1 MVEQYIERIT
11 DGRIRA
17 LKIRRVAAWGVCR
30 APRNQDG
37 DDCHLD
43 RWREP
48 ETSSTVLSVRRVP
61 KLQRLSPGWRS
72 TTYDSI
78 KLIPMKSIN
87 PATGETVETYDEHE
101 DEEVDDRLSRAVS
114 TFEEFRDWPIAER
127 EMKLAEVAA
136 LLRERTDEYAKLMT
150 EEMGKPIAQAE
161 AEVEKCAWVCD
172 HYAEHAGRYLQDEQ
186 HPSPPGST
194 VKTVYEPLGAVLAIM
209 PWNFPFW
216 QVFRFAA
223 PYVTAGNVGLLKH
236 ASNVP
241 GCALAIEDVFRD
253 AGFPDGAFQTLLI
266 PSDRVD
272 AVLSDKRVKAATM
285 TGSGPAGRA
294 VAGTAGKHLKK
305 TVLELGGSDPYV
317 VLDDADIVAAA
328 TTGAWARNLNGGQSC
343 IAAKRFIVHDAVYK
357 EFIDRFVTEIE
368 SFTIGDPMDDE
379 TDVGP
384 QARQDLMEGIHEQ
397 VSESV
402 DAGATVL
409 TGGEPL
415 DRDGAYYPPT
425 VLADVPLGCPVDAEE
440 VFGPVAAVYR
450 VPDEVAAI
458 EKANE
463 TEFGLGASIW
473 TDDLERGE
481 RVAGHID
488 AGCTYINEFVKSD
501 PRVPFGG
508 VKESGYGRE
517 LSEAGIKEFVNHKTV
532 WSQQPGTHDDD
543 EVSVE

>member
-1 MVEQYIERIT
+1 MER
-11 DGRIRA
+11 
-17 LKIRRVAAWGVCR
+17 
-30 APRNQDG
+30 
-37 DDCHLD
+37 
-43 RWREP
+43 
-48 ETSSTVLSVRRVP
+48 
-61 KLQRLSPGWRS
+61 
-72 TTYDSI
+72 
-78 KLIPMKSIN
+78 IN
-87 PATGETVETYDEHE
+87 PATGETIETYDEH
-101 DEEVDDRLSRAVS
+101 DEGQVEERLSRAES
-114 TFEEFRDWPIAER
+114 TFETFRDWSVAER
-127 EMKLAEVAA
+127 ETKLAGVAT
-136 LLRERTDEYAKLMT
+136 LLRERMTEYAELMT
-150 EEMGKPIAQAE
+150 REMGKPIAQAE

-194 VKTVYEPLGAVLAIM
+194 VKTVHEPLGPVLAIM

-223 PYVTAGNVGLLKH
+223 PYLVAGNVGLLKH

-241 GCALAIEDVFRD
+241 ECALAMEDVFRD

-266 PSDRVD
+266 SSDRVD
-272 AVLSDKRVKAATM
+272 AVLSDPRVKAATL

-294 VAGTAGKHLKK
+294 VAGTAGEHLKK

-317 VLDDADIVAAA
+317 VLEDADVEAAA
-328 TTGAWARNLNGGQSC
+328 TTAAWARNLNGGQSC
-343 IAAKRFIVHDAVYK
+343 IAAKRFVVHDAVY
-357 EFIDRFVTEIE
+357 EAFIDRFVAEVE
-368 SFTIGDPMDDE
+368 SFTVGDPMDRD

-384 QARQDLMEGIHEQ
+384 QARQDLMEGVHEQ
-397 VSESV
+397 VTGSI

-425 VLADVPLGCPVDAEE
+425 VLVDVPQGCPVDAEE

-450 VPDEVAAI
+450 VHDEETAI
-458 EKANE
+458 EKAND

-481 RVAGHID
+481 RVASRID
-488 AGCTYINEFVKSD
+488 AGCTYINELVKSD

-517 LSEAGIKEFVNHKTV
+517 LSEAGIKEFVNRKTV
-532 WSQQPGTHDDD
+532 WRQQPETSNED
-543 EVSVE
+543 EIPTE